1 MNDLARKV
9 EALVVGGGPAGLAA
23 AEVLSGAGHEVLL
36 AEAMPSLG
44 RKFLMAGK
52 SGLNLTKDESAEAFQ
67 ARYSRRNSVFREV
80 MEGFGPEEVLAWA
93 KGLGEPVF
101 TGSTGRVFPKAMKA
115 SPLLRK
121 WLVRL
126 TEQGVEARTRWRWTS
141 WEDGLWLFETPQG
154 LQRVLPRVAVMAL
167 GGGSWARLGSNGVW
181 AKVFQEEG
189 IETVGFL
196 PSNVGFSVNWSPHM
210 EAHFGL
216 PVKGVRLVAGDAESR
231 GEWVISRRGMEGG
244 GIYEVSQAVREGAA
258 LVVDLQPDRTVS
270 DLQARLARA
279 GKASLGN
286 RLRKAGLSPVQRAL
300 VLEWGRNLAL
310 PLAERIKGL
319 PVPLSGLM
327 PLDEA
332 ISTAGGVDWGALDR
346 LQLKMRPGVFCA
358 GEMLDW
364 DAPTGGYLLTACL
377 ATGFAAGNDAS
388 ALLHG

>member
-167 GGGSWARLGSNGVW
+167 GGGSWARLGSRGL
-181 AKVFQEEG
+181 G
-189 IETVGFL
+189 
-196 PSNVGFSVNWSPHM
+196 
-210 EAHFGL
+210 EAVSG
-216 PVKGVRLVAGDAESR
+216 
-231 GEWVISRRGMEGG
+231 RR
-244 GIYEVSQAVREGAA
+244 
-258 LVVDLQPDRTVS
+258 D
-270 DLQARLARA
+270 
-279 GKASLGN
+279 
-286 RLRKAGLSPVQRAL
+286 
-300 VLEWGRNLAL
+300 
-310 PLAERIKGL
+310 
-319 PVPLSGLM
+319 
-327 PLDEA
+327 
-332 ISTAGGVDWGALDR
+332 
-346 LQLKMRPGVFCA
+346 
-358 GEMLDW
+358 
-364 DAPTGGYLLTACL
+364 
-377 ATGFAAGNDAS
+377 
-388 ALLHG
+388 